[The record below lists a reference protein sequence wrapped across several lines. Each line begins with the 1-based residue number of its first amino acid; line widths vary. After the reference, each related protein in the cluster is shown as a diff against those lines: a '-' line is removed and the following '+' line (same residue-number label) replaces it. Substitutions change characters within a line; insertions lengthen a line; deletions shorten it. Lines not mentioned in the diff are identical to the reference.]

1 MLELLEKNP
10 EAAAVIRSYYLNR
23 MLASLSDEN
32 LPEGFKDFVRA
43 QDIDNEKIA
52 KMLEHSPRSL
62 FDVFDLHDLYVEI
75 LYMEKEF
82 HYTVQ
87 NGEHTVTVNETN
99 YKNRVDCERAAV
111 EKVMKLLNAQLC
123 EQTKS

>member
-23 MLASLSDEN
+23 MLESLEDEN
-32 LPEGFKDFVRA
+32 LPTGFKEYVKA

-62 FDVFDLHDLYVEI
+62 FDVFDLYDLYVET
-75 LYMEKEF
+75 LYMEEGF
-82 HYTVQ
+82 HF
-87 NGEHTVTVNETN
+87 TVNNKEDAIFASETK
-99 YKNRVDCERAAV
+99 YINRMYCDKAAV
-111 EKVMKLLNAQLC
+111 EKTMELLNAQLC